1 MLFNFCL
8 HFPPVFI
15 IKTVDNQFRY
25 CNLILFERTKDFC
38 KTIFA
43 RATTTFSMLT
53 VRYIVSIL
61 LIPVI
66 LKCFTAVKFSN
77 CSNHKVLLRAFLSL
91 AAWFENYP
99 NKCGNLLQITQ
110 ILILNLIIV
119 DLINWNLLK
128 NTLTNQ
134 PNKLNFNHWN

>member
-1 MLFNFCL
+1 MASPTQFNERNKTIYQTLKFYKSNHTIQHFRKNGATFPQKKTTQNSCFFAMLFNFCL
-8 HFPPVFI
+8 HFPSVFI

-91 AAWFENYP
+91 AA
-99 NKCGNLLQITQ
+99 
-110 ILILNLIIV
+110 
-119 DLINWNLLK
+119 
-128 NTLTNQ
+128 
-134 PNKLNFNHWN
+134 